1 VEMIETQQDGV
12 MVVEPRGRIDT
23 NTAKPFGDRVVTLIG
38 AGSRNILVDLR
49 QIPYIS
55 SAGFR
60 ALLIAAKMMD
70 AAKGKFVLCGMS
82 AEIRRLF
89 EIGVFTDLFTICGSR
104 DEGVA
109 KAK

>member
-1 VEMIETQQDGV
+1 MIESDQDGV
-12 MVVEPRGRIDT
+12 TIVEPRGRIDT
-23 NTAKPFGDRVVTLIG
+23 NTAKPFGDRVAALIG
-38 AGSRNILVDLR
+38 GGSHRLLIDLR

-70 AAKGKFVLCGMS
+70 AARGKLVLCGMS

-89 EIGVFTDLFTICGSR
+89 EIGAFTDLFTICGTR